1 MPVSTPRPAPLPRRT
16 RKLIGAFA
24 MLAFV
29 IFYALALMSL
39 AQGTIQEFIQTRA
52 RPVLPRRRHQL
63 DPAPDAAHPLD
74 GAARSGMTAGG
85 GKLLPRNTNGSAVR
99 GTLFVI

>member
-39 AQGTIQEFIQTRA
+39 AQGTIQDSSKLVQGLFYLVGGISWILPLMPLIRWME
-52 RPVLPRRRHQL
+52 RP
-63 DPAPDAAHPLD
+63 DPE
-74 GAARSGMTAGG
+74 
-85 GKLLPRNTNGSAVR
+85 
-99 GTLFVI
+99 

>member
-1 MPVSTPRPAPLPRRT
+1 MSAIAARPDQVEPMPVSTPRPAPLPRRT

-39 AQGTIQEFIQTRA
+39 AQGTIQDSSKLVQGLFYLVGGISWILPLMPLIRWME
-52 RPVLPRRRHQL
+52 RP
-63 DPAPDAAHPLD
+63 DPE
-74 GAARSGMTAGG
+74 
-85 GKLLPRNTNGSAVR
+85 
-99 GTLFVI
+99 

>member
-1 MPVSTPRPAPLPRRT
+1 MSAIAARYPDQVEPMPVSTPRPAPLPRRT

-39 AQGTIQEFIQTRA
+39 AQGTIQ
-52 RPVLPRRRHQL
+52 
-63 DPAPDAAHPLD
+63 D
-74 GAARSGMTAGG
+74 SS
-85 GKLLPRNTNGSAVR
+85 KLVQG
-99 GTLFVI
+99 LFYL

>member
-39 AQGTIQEFIQTRA
+39 AQGTIQDLSKLVQGLFYLVGGISWILPLMPLIRWME
-52 RPVLPRRRHQL
+52 RP
-63 DPAPDAAHPLD
+63 DPE
-74 GAARSGMTAGG
+74 
-85 GKLLPRNTNGSAVR
+85 
-99 GTLFVI
+99 